1 MKEILVDSSVW
12 IQYFSGKSDAQLLDN
27 LIDKNLICINDLILS
42 ELVPFLKQK
51 KQNKIVELLYSIKNI
66 PLFISW
72 DDIIKFQYINLK
84 NGINNVGI
92 PDLIIL
98 QNVIDNNL
106 ELLTFDK
113 HFKLIQ
119 NNIKFELY
127 KLV

>member
-12 IQYFSGKSDAQLLDN
+12 IQYFSGKSDAQILDN

-51 KQNKIVELLYSIKNI
+51 KQNKIIELLYSIKNI
-66 PLFISW
+66 PLIISW
-72 DDIIKFQYINLK
+72 DDIINYQYINLK

-119 NNIKFELY
+119 NNIKYQLF
-127 KLV
+127 KLD